1 MKTMTIGV
9 LVAALTT
16 LASAQSGGNAGT
28 AKGADDG
35 LAAAREVLA
44 AQKQFYQAYRTC
56 NEQDMASLVTD
67 DLMYLFSVGFMH
79 KGKTEFLKS
88 LEPAGCGWDVLQVD
102 VDINDV
108 RIYGDTAILFG
119 NFRYKGKN
127 AEPIDANLM
136 AMQVFVKRDGK
147 WLFAANSTTEA
158 VPLGASKKLKAQ

>member
-1 MKTMTIGV
+1 MMTIGV
-9 LVAALTT
+9 LVAALTAMTT
-16 LASAQSGGNAGT
+16 LASAQSSGNAGA
-28 AKGADDG
+28 AKEAD
-35 LAAAREVLA
+35 LAIAREVLA
-44 AQKQFYQAYRTC
+44 AQKTFYQAYRTC